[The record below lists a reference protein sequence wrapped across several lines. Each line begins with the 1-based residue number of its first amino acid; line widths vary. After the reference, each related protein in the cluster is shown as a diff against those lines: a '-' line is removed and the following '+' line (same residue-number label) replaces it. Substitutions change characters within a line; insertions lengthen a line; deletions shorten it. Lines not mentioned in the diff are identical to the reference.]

1 MKNSITQQFQQYDLE
16 TKTASDFA
24 VECKLPSGLFSKFL
38 ALTPQDEAP
47 SKSKKERNSLSNH
60 S

>member
-24 VECKLPSGLFSKFL
+24 VECKLPSGLF
-38 ALTPQDEAP
+38 
-47 SKSKKERNSLSNH
+47 
-60 S
+60 